1 MIKKLKHITQI
12 CRELYEEK
20 GFGAVCDYM
29 NDYMERSVTGDV
41 KYEQCKECDAS
52 VPAWRG
58 NCLIC
63 GQPTTDLKTN
73 DDITKAYN
81 EAGFEGDTVEECP
94 HCETEVELKGE
105 FKVQECPNCKQDI
118 LPCSICRDLER
129 TPMACGS
136 CPLDKQPLVDA
147 VIDDLKKGF
156 DEGDYTV
163 LDELLMML
171 NTENLVQ
178 ALPEEQWENFKHLR
192 R

>member
-1 MIKKLKHITQI
+1 
-12 CRELYEEK
+12 
-20 GFGAVCDYM
+20 
-29 NDYMERSVTGDV
+29 
-41 KYEQCKECDAS
+41 
-52 VPAWRG
+52 
-58 NCLIC
+58 
-63 GQPTTDLKTN
+63 
-73 DDITKAYN
+73 
-81 EAGFEGDTVEECP
+81 
-94 HCETEVELKGE
+94 
-105 FKVQECPNCKQDI
+105 
-118 LPCSICRDLER
+118 
-129 TPMACGS
+129 MACGS